1 MHRVLTTGPPGKS
14 LTINSKAALPR
25 PLAPFLP
32 AFSLILPAP
41 AMRPQATH
49 SRWLQRGHR
58 QWVLN
63 SPWWQWL
70 QQRGRLGSSSVPT
83 GAWPANQRREQGQ
96 RGLKPVAP
104 LRTSCGRDAQTGAVS
119 TEGLPPKGDRPLAV
133 TLDYSTAPL
142 PHHHLQPRTAWTA
155 QESSVTVPLQRLSQ
169 GFQIHPIQPF
179 IPSSSRAVGSSQGHA
194 C

>member
-14 LTINSKAALPR
+14 LTMNFKAVLPR
-25 PLAPFLP
+25 PPAPFLP
-32 AFSLILPAP
+32 AFSLVLPAP

-83 GAWPANQRREQGQ
+83 GAWPANHRREQGQ

-104 LRTSCGRDAQTGAVS
+104 LGTSCGRDAQTGAVF
-119 TEGLPPKGDRPLAV
+119 TEGLPQKGDRPLAV
-133 TLDYSTAPL
+133 TLDHSTAPL
-142 PHHHLQPRTAWTA
+142 PHHHLQPTHPG
-155 QESSVTVPLQRLSQ
+155 QLSQ
-169 GFQIHPIQPF
+169 YAPPMPVPGLPDPPNTNFH
-179 IPSSSRAVGSSQGHA
+179 PSSSRAVGSSQGHV